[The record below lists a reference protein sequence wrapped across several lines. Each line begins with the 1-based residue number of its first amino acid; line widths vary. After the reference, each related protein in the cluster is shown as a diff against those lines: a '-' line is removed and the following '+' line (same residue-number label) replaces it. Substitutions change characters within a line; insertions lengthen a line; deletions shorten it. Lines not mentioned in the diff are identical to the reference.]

1 MLPEEKKDLFHLLGI
16 LESAG
21 KISDYSKGIETA
33 DEFIRAQNQMVYNA
47 CLTLLTNICEELEKL
62 SAETKSK
69 LTKLDLRAIKGMRNR
84 IVHDYQNLDSYI
96 IFDAIQ
102 KDLHPLK
109 ETLYEVISSGLKNNI
124 FDKEDFN
131 ISKVSEF
138 YKDVDFSKI
147 ISRLNC

>member
-102 KDLHPLK
+102 KDLPPLK
-109 ETLYEVISSGLKNNI
+109 DTLYEVISAGLKNNI
-124 FDKEDFN
+124 FDREDFD

-138 YKDVDFSKI
+138 YKDIDFSKI
-147 ISRLNC
+147 EC

>member
-33 DEFIRAQNQMVYNA
+33 DEFIRSQNQMVYNT

-102 KDLHPLK
+102 KDLPPLN
-109 ETLYEVISSGLKNNI
+109 ETLYEVISAGLKNNI
-124 FDKEDFN
+124 FDREDFN
-131 ISKVSEF
+131 ISKASKF
-138 YKDVDFSKI
+138 YKDIDFSKI
-147 ISRLNC
+147 EC

>member
-69 LTKLDLRAIKGMRNR
+69 LTKLDLKAIKGMRNR

-102 KDLHPLK
+102 KDLPPLK
-109 ETLYEVISSGLKNNI
+109 NTLYEVISAGLKNNI
-124 FDKEDFN
+124 FDREDFN
-131 ISKVSEF
+131 ISKGSEF
-138 YKDVDFSKI
+138 YKDIDFSKI
-147 ISRLNC
+147 EC

>member
-33 DEFIRAQNQMVYNA
+33 DEFIKAQNQMVYNA
-47 CLTLLTNICEELEKL
+47 CLTLLTNICEELDKL

-102 KDLHPLK
+102 KDLPPLK
-109 ETLYEVISSGLKNNI
+109 DTLYEVISAGLKNNI
-124 FDKEDFN
+124 FDREDFN

-138 YKDVDFSKI
+138 YKDIDFSKI
-147 ISRLNC
+147 EC

>member
-21 KISDYSKGIETA
+21 KISDYSKGLETA
-33 DEFIRAQNQMVYNA
+33 DEFIKAQNQMVYNA
-47 CLTLLTNICEELEKL
+47 CLTLLTNICEELDKL

-102 KDLHPLK
+102 RDLPPLK
-109 ETLYEVISSGLKNNI
+109 ETLYEVISAGLKNNI
-124 FDKEDFN
+124 FDKEDFS
-131 ISKVSEF
+131 ISKDSEL
-138 YKDVDFSKI
+138 YKDVDFSRI
-147 ISRLNC
+147 ES

>member
-47 CLTLLTNICEELEKL
+47 CLTLLTNICEEREKL

-102 KDLHPLK
+102 KDLPPLK
-109 ETLYEVISSGLKNNI
+109 NTLYDVISAGLKNNI
-124 FDKEDFN
+124 FDREDFN

-138 YKDVDFSKI
+138 YKDIDFSKI
-147 ISRLNC
+147 E

>member
-21 KISDYSKGIETA
+21 KISGYSKGIETA

-102 KDLHPLK
+102 KDLPPLK

-124 FDKEDFN
+124 FDREDFN

-138 YKDVDFSKI
+138 YKDIDFSKI
-147 ISRLNC
+147 EC

>member
-69 LTKLDLRAIKGMRNR
+69 LTKLDLRAIKGVRNR

-102 KDLHPLK
+102 KDLSPLK
-109 ETLYEVISSGLKNNI
+109 DTLYEVISAGLKNNI
-124 FDKEDFN
+124 FDREDFD

-138 YKDVDFSKI
+138 YKDIDFSKI
-147 ISRLNC
+147 EC

>member
-1 MLPEEKKDLFHLLGI
+1 MLPEENKDLFHLLGI

-47 CLTLLTNICEELEKL
+47 CLTLLTNVCEELEKL

-96 IFDAIQ
+96 VFDAIQ
-102 KDLHPLK
+102 KDLPPLK

-124 FDKEDFN
+124 FDREDFN

-138 YKDVDFSKI
+138 YKDIDFSKI
-147 ISRLNC
+147 EC

>member
-102 KDLHPLK
+102 KDLPPLK
-109 ETLYEVISSGLKNNI
+109 NTLYDVISAGLKNNI
-124 FDKEDFN
+124 FDREDFN

-138 YKDVDFSKI
+138 YKDIDFSKI
-147 ISRLNC
+147 E

>member
-1 MLPEEKKDLFHLLGI
+1 MLPEENKDLFHLLGI

-102 KDLHPLK
+102 KDLPPLK

-124 FDKEDFN
+124 FDLEDFN

-138 YKDVDFSKI
+138 YKDIDFSKI
-147 ISRLNC
+147 EC

>member
-1 MLPEEKKDLFHLLGI
+1 MLPE
-16 LESAG
+16 
-21 KISDYSKGIETA
+21 ETA
-33 DEFIRAQNQMVYNA
+33 DEFIKAQNQMVYNA
-47 CLTLLTNICEELEKL
+47 CLTLLTNICEELDKL

-102 KDLHPLK
+102 KDLLPLK
-109 ETLYEVISSGLKNNI
+109 DTLYEVISAGLKNNI
-124 FDKEDFN
+124 FDREDFN

-138 YKDVDFSKI
+138 YKDIDFSKI
-147 ISRLNC
+147 EC

>member
-47 CLTLLTNICEELEKL
+47 CQTLLTNICEELEKL

-102 KDLHPLK
+102 KDLPPLK
-109 ETLYEVISSGLKNNI
+109 NTLYDVISAGLKNNI
-124 FDKEDFN
+124 FDREDFN
-131 ISKVSEF
+131 ISKGSEF
-138 YKDVDFSKI
+138 YKDIDFSKI
-147 ISRLNC
+147 EC

>member
-1 MLPEEKKDLFHLLGI
+1 MLPEENKDLFHLLGI

-102 KDLHPLK
+102 KDLPPLK
-109 ETLYEVISSGLKNNI
+109 ATLYKVISSGLKNKI
-124 FDKEDFN
+124 FDLEDFN
-131 ISKVSEF
+131 ISKDSQF
-138 YKDVDFSKI
+138 YKDIDFSKI
-147 ISRLNC
+147 EC

>member
-21 KISDYSKGIETA
+21 KISDYSKGLETA
-33 DEFIRAQNQMVYNA
+33 DEFIKAQNQMVYNA
-47 CLTLLTNICEELEKL
+47 CLTLLTNICEELDKL

-102 KDLHPLK
+102 KDLPPLK
-109 ETLYEVISSGLKNNI
+109 DTLYEVISAGLKNNI

-138 YKDVDFSKI
+138 YKDIDFSRI
-147 ISRLNC
+147 EC

>member
-102 KDLHPLK
+102 KDLPPLK
-109 ETLYEVISSGLKNNI
+109 DTLYEVISAGLKNNI
-124 FDKEDFN
+124 FDKEDFD

-138 YKDVDFSKI
+138 YKDIDFSKI
-147 ISRLNC
+147 EC

>member
-1 MLPEEKKDLFHLLGI
+1 MLPEENKDLFHLLGI

-102 KDLHPLK
+102 KDLPPLK

-124 FDKEDFN
+124 FDREDFN

-138 YKDVDFSKI
+138 YKDIDFSKI
-147 ISRLNC
+147 EC

>member
-1 MLPEEKKDLFHLLGI
+1 MLPEENKDLFHLLGI

-69 LTKLDLRAIKGMRNR
+69 LPKLDLRAIKGMRNR
-84 IVHDYQNLDSYI
+84 IVHDSQNLDSYI

-102 KDLHPLK
+102 KDLPPLK

-124 FDKEDFN
+124 FDREDFN

-138 YKDVDFSKI
+138 YKDIDFSKI
-147 ISRLNC
+147 EC

>member
-102 KDLHPLK
+102 KDLPPLK

-124 FDKEDFN
+124 FDREDFN
-131 ISKVSEF
+131 ISKGSEF
-138 YKDVDFSKI
+138 YKDIDFSKI
-147 ISRLNC
+147 EC

>member
-33 DEFIRAQNQMVYNA
+33 DEFIKAQNQMVYNA

-102 KDLHPLK
+102 KDLPPLK
-109 ETLYEVISSGLKNNI
+109 DTLYEVISAGLKNNI
-124 FDKEDFN
+124 FDREDFN
-131 ISKVSEF
+131 ISKGSEF
-138 YKDVDFSKI
+138 YKDIDFSKI
-147 ISRLNC
+147 EC

>member
-1 MLPEEKKDLFHLLGI
+1 MLPEEKKDLFHLGGI

-21 KISDYSKGIETA
+21 KISDYSKGLETA
-33 DEFIRAQNQMVYNA
+33 DEFIKAQNQMVYNA
-47 CLTLLTNICEELEKL
+47 CLTLLTNICEELDKL

-102 KDLHPLK
+102 RDLPPLK
-109 ETLYEVISSGLKNNI
+109 ETLYEVISAGLKNNI
-124 FDKEDFN
+124 FDKEDFS
-131 ISKVSEF
+131 ISKDSEF
-138 YKDVDFSKI
+138 YKDVDFSRI
-147 ISRLNC
+147 ES

>member
-62 SAETKSK
+62 SAETQSK

-102 KDLHPLK
+102 KDLPPLK
-109 ETLYEVISSGLKNNI
+109 DTLYEVISAGLKNNI
-124 FDKEDFN
+124 FDREDFN

-138 YKDVDFSKI
+138 YKDIDFSKI
-147 ISRLNC
+147 EC

>member
-33 DEFIRAQNQMVYNA
+33 DEFIRSQNQMVYNA
-47 CLTLLTNICEELEKL
+47 CLTLLANICEELEKL

-102 KDLHPLK
+102 KDLPP
-109 ETLYEVISSGLKNNI
+109 TQ
-124 FDKEDFN
+124 
-131 ISKVSEF
+131 
-138 YKDVDFSKI
+138 
-147 ISRLNC
+147 

>member
-21 KISDYSKGIETA
+21 KISDYSKGLETA
-33 DEFIRAQNQMVYNA
+33 DEFIKAQNQMVYNA
-47 CLTLLTNICEELEKL
+47 CLTLLTNICEELDKL

-69 LTKLDLRAIKGMRNR
+69 LTKLDLKAIKGMRNR

-102 KDLHPLK
+102 KDLPPLK
-109 ETLYEVISSGLKNNI
+109 ETLYEVISVGLKNNI
-124 FDKEDFN
+124 FDRVDFN
-131 ISKVSEF
+131 ISKDSEF
-138 YKDVDFSKI
+138 YKDIDFSRI
-147 ISRLNC
+147 EC